1 MSFDVVA
8 IRPFVPAKDVQQSFV
23 FYVDLGFN
31 ARRLDDELAVM
42 EMGGFSFFVQK
53 FYVEEHAH
61 NFMMQLMVKDLDAW
75 WERIQSLD
83 LSRKYGVKE
92 AMAPKV
98 QPWGLRVAYVFDP
111 AGVLWHVVQAPEGM

>member
-8 IRPFVPAKDVQQSFV
+8 IRPFVPAKDLEASFA
-23 FYVDLGFN
+23 FYVDIGFN

-42 EMGGFSFFVQK
+42 EMGGFSFFLQK

-75 WERIQSLD
+75 WERIHGLE
-83 LSRKYGVKE
+83 LPAKYEVKE
-92 AMAPKV
+92 PIGPKV